1 MTLRKPKNVW
11 TYGWLSNSFYNF
23 TKKEHLDLTN
33 FIDFSFIDVIDILL
47 VAFLLFYLYKLVKGT
62 VAINIFIGIVIIYLI
77 WRLTDLLNM
86 DVLSTLLGKFIS
98 VGFFA
103 LIVVFQQ
110 EIRKF
115 LLLLGSTN
123 FTNRRNV
130 VGYFRFLNQNDQ
142 VFSLNINILLDSCEE
157 MAKTKTGAII
167 VLQRSNSLDFTI
179 SETNGAKIKLV
190 PQILETIFFKNSP
203 LHDGAIVID
212 KNTIIAT
219 RVILPISDKKNIPS
233 KYGLRHRA
241 ALGITE
247 KTDALVIVISEQ
259 TGKIVYVKNGEFFS
273 FKTITALKE
282 VLSQD
287 ISE

>member
-1 MTLRKPKNVW
+1 M
-11 TYGWLSNSFYNF
+11 
-23 TKKEHLDLTN
+23 
-33 FIDFSFIDVIDILL
+33 
-47 VAFLLFYLYKLVKGT
+47 LLFYLYKLVKGT

-77 WRLTDLLNM
+77 WKLTDLLNM
-86 DVLSTLLGKFIS
+86 DVLSNLLGKFIS

-115 LLLLGSTN
+115 LLLIGSSN

-130 VGYFRFLNQNDQ
+130 VRYFRFLNQNDR
-142 VFSLNINILLDSCEE
+142 VLNLNLNILLDSCEE
-157 MAKTKTGAII
+157 MSKSKTGGII

-203 LHDGAIVID
+203 LHDGAVVID
-212 KNTIIAT
+212 KNTIIAS
-219 RVILPISDKKNIPS
+219 RVILPVSDRKKIPS

-247 KTDALVIVISEQ
+247 KTDALVLVISEQ
-259 TGKIVYVKNGEFFS
+259 TGNIVYVKNGEFLS
-273 FKTITALKE
+273 FKSINALKE
-282 VLSQD
+282 VLTQD

>member
-1 MTLRKPKNVW
+1 MW

-219 RVILPISDKKNIPS
+219 RVILPVSDKKNIPS

-259 TGKIVYVKNGEFFS
+259 TGKIVYVKNEEFFS